1 MKYLN
6 DDIRRQDRCMDE
18 ERSRE
23 LLMECEH
30 AVLSLVDSDGMP
42 YGIPVNY
49 VFERPGHL
57 YVHCAPE
64 GRKLQ
69 CIAHNPQVSMCFVGY
84 THVLASQFTTEYES
98 VVLTGTARVGLSE
111 EEKKHALTLLVEKY
125 SPDFRREGGTAIRRS
140 LHRTE
145 VIRIDIETF
154 SGKHKRKFLKR

>member
-1 MKYLN
+1 MKFCN
-6 DDIRRQDRCMDE
+6 EDIRRQDRCMDE

-23 LLMECEH
+23 LLMECEY
-30 AVLSLVDSDGMP
+30 AVLSLVDSEGMP
-42 YGIPVNY
+42 YGVPVNF

-57 YVHCAPE
+57 YIHSAPE

-69 CIAHNPQVSMCFVGY
+69 CLAQHPHVSMCMVGY

-98 VVLTGTARVGLSE
+98 VLLTGIARTALSE
-111 EEKKHALTLLVEKY
+111 EEKKHALSLLVEKY
-125 SPDFRREGGTAIRRS
+125 SPDFRREGSTAIRRS

-154 SGKHKRKFLKR
+154 SGKHKIKKRI

>member
-1 MKYLN
+1 MKYHT

-23 LLMECEH
+23 LFMECEYG
-30 AVLSLVDSDGMP
+30 VLSLVDSEGMP
-42 YGIPVNY
+42 YGIPVNF

-57 YVHCAPE
+57 YIHCAPE

-69 CIAHNPQVSMCFVGY
+69 CLAHTPHVSLCMVGY

-98 VVLTGTARVGLSE
+98 VIVTGTARIGLSE
-111 EEKKHALTLLVEKY
+111 EEKRHALMLLVEKY
-125 SPDFRREGGTAIRRS
+125 SPDFRREGATAIRRS
-140 LHRTE
+140 LHRTK

-154 SGKHKRKFLKR
+154 SGKHKLKKKC